1 MTKYVEIRNFIKNN
15 NLVVTKMYSEKQ
27 VTSRRVT
34 YCILNNL
41 TQTQLLNLKNF
52 SENNNLRNF
61 KVTQSKYTP
70 YFPRYYLRFS
80 V

>member
-1 MTKYVEIRNFIKNN
+1 MKYTEIKNFIKNN
-15 NLVVTKMYSEKQ
+15 NLVTTHMYSEKRKN
-27 VTSRRVT
+27 SRRVT

-41 TQTQLLNLKNF
+41 NETQLLNLKNF
-52 SENNNLRNF
+52 SENNNLRKF
-61 KVTQSKYTP
+61 KVTHSKYSP

>member
-1 MTKYVEIRNFIKNN
+1 MKYVEIRNFIKNN
-15 NLVVTKMYSEKQ
+15 NLVMTKMYSEKRKN
-27 VTSRRVT
+27 SRRVT

-41 TQTQLLNLKNF
+41 SEIQLNELKKF
-52 SENNNLRNF
+52 SENNNLQNF
-61 KVTQSKYTP
+61 KITQSKYTP

>member
-1 MTKYVEIRNFIKNN
+1 MKYFEIRNFIKNN

-41 TQTQLLNLKNF
+41 NETQLLNLENF
-52 SENNNLRNF
+52 SKNNNLHKF
-61 KVTQSKYTP
+61 KLTHSKYTP

>member
-1 MTKYVEIRNFIKNN
+1 MKYVEIKNFIKNN
-15 NLVVTKMYSEKQ
+15 NLTVTHMYSEKRKN
-27 VTSRRVT
+27 SRRVT

-41 TQTQLLNLKNF
+41 TETQLNELKKF

-61 KVTQSKYTP
+61 NLTQSKYTP
-70 YFPRYYLRFS
+70 YFRRFYLRFS

>member
-1 MTKYVEIRNFIKNN
+1 MKYTEIRNFIKNN

-27 VTSRRVT
+27 ITSRRVT

-41 TQTQLLNLKNF
+41 NEQQLLNLKNF
-52 SENNNLRNF
+52 SENNNLRKF
-61 KVTQSKYTP
+61 KVTHSKYTP
-70 YFPRYYLRFS
+70 YFPRLYLRFS

>member
-1 MTKYVEIRNFIKNN
+1 MKYVEIRNFIKNN
-15 NLVVTKMYSEKQ
+15 NLVVTQMYSEKRKN
-27 VTSRRVT
+27 SRRVT

-41 TQTQLLNLKNF
+41 SETQLLNLKNF

-61 KVTQSKYTP
+61 NLTHSKYSP